1 MPKIRIKNF
10 DLYYELYGAGFP
22 LLMILGIGA
31 NISWWGKYFLTGLAN
46 HFKVIAFDNRG
57 TGKSEEPKEDYLIS
71 TLAEDAKVLL
81 DFLNIDEVYIFG
93 HSMGGYIAQEYAL
106 NYTVVKK
113 LILCSSSCGGNKSIV
128 ASPEVV
134 KILERSRKGR
144 DPEEIAEDNLKLFY
158 SNEFME
164 KNPKL
169 INVAIQNMVK
179 SSINPASFNRQTK
192 AIESFDSSDRLRNLE
207 IPTLVIHGMKDIL
220 VPPQNA
226 YILAELIPRSQL
238 KVFPKSAH
246 APFVEEPDLVLRTI
260 IEFLI

>member
-1 MPKIRIKNF
+1 MPKIKIKSY
-10 DLYYELYGAGFP
+10 DLYYEIYGEGFP

-31 NISWWGKYFLTGLAN
+31 NISWWGKYFLTGLAK

-57 TGKSEEPKEDYLIS
+57 TGLSGDPNEDYLIS
-71 TLAEDAKVLL
+71 TLADDAKVLL
-81 DFLNIDEVYIFG
+81 DFLNIDEIYIFG

-106 NYTVVKK
+106 NYTGVKK
-113 LILCSSSCGGNKSIV
+113 LILCSSSCGGNKSV
-128 ASPEVV
+128 LASPEVV
-134 KILERSRKGR
+134 KILEKPRNGR

-164 KNPKL
+164 KNTKL
-169 INVAIQNMVK
+169 INFAIQNMVK
-179 SSINPASFNRQTK
+179 SPIDPVSFHRQTK
-192 AIESFDSSDRLRNLE
+192 AIELFDSSDRLKKLE
-207 IPTLVIHGMKDIL
+207 ITTLVLHGMKDIL

-226 YILAELIPRSQL
+226 YILAELIPHSQL
-238 KVFPKSAH
+238 KTFPESAH